1 MVKIFLRIALALV
14 LAIIA
19 FAFYL
24 AAASQEVPAGFSTN
38 KGQVGLLN
46 MEEDFVI
53 AFGSCNNQR
62 RAQDYWPVI
71 GEKKPDVWL
80 WLGDNIYSDTDDMQQ
95 MAADYA
101 TQQEAPAYR
110 NFRESTPQIFG
121 IWDDHDYGL
130 NDGGK
135 EWPYRDAAKN
145 NLLDF
150 LGISDT
156 AAVRSR
162 PGAYQSYTV
171 GPKERPIKIILLDT
185 RYFRDPVYPPVQEG
199 HRYGP
204 NP

>member
-95 MAADYA
+95 MAAD
-101 TQQEAPAYR
+101 
-110 NFRESTPQIFG
+110 
-121 IWDDHDYGL
+121 
-130 NDGGK
+130 
-135 EWPYRDAAKN
+135 
-145 NLLDF
+145 
-150 LGISDT
+150 
-156 AAVRSR
+156 
-162 PGAYQSYTV
+162 
-171 GPKERPIKIILLDT
+171 
-185 RYFRDPVYPPVQEG
+185 
-199 HRYGP
+199 
-204 NP
+204 